1 MEQKEKKLQ
10 VRNLRVSFRTTG
22 GKVQAVRDI
31 SFDLHKGE
39 TLAIV
44 GESGSGKSVTSKAI
58 LGILAGNAIVEGGEI
73 LYDGQDLLKIRED
86 DFYRLRGD
94 KIAMIFQDPL
104 SSLNPIM
111 RIGKQLTEAMLLKG
125 KARQRSCRQNFSG
138 KLKLLEQYMTDAN
151 PEKQAQVKESV
162 GQFRKFEMAHTKM
175 QQAYNAA
182 HEHAQDAQDD
192 IEHLLFLIEK
202 NALKDSEKP
211 TIRQVRDFARN
222 SIDPFVV
229 PAEEQAAVVENTN
242 FRMNDT
248 EDLRKKLTNLQ
259 GILTKALD
267 RGKEEEPD
275 FFAMGYFKTFGQGAA
290 PTGTVAQQNAFY
302 RAYLDKN
309 FLNAFNDLATTG
321 ITKADA
327 KYTQKR
333 REALDALTKGID
345 KLENSSIE
353 AFKETADALCK
364 AVDASIDPLDIVKDS
379 AACTF
384 TGSMKAYYRTF
395 YEGKRTNGKKEAK
408 YNRELARAER
418 KAAKGKAYKVA
429 LETTVDFDL
438 VKENVLTLMRSLKAH
453 YEERVAT
460 EPKEDKRRKTEKVV
474 DYLQENASGMVCR
487 ITKQAAKNK
496 ALKLMAEVGISE
508 PRKRYRQYPFEFS
521 GGMRQRIVIA
531 IALAANPDILICDEP
546 TTALD
551 VTIQAQ
557 ILDLMQ
563 DLQKELGTSIAFITH
578 DLGVVNEMCDRVIVL
593 YCGEVMEEAPNQEL
607 FEDPKHPY
615 TEALIST
622 LPKFDQPGR
631 LPVISGTVPPS
642 GQYPKGCVFAPRCP
656 YAQARCH
663 AEKPN
668 RVKTGEGHFVR
679 CFRYE
684 KEEPAANET

>member
-557 ILDLMQ
+557 ILDLINE
-563 DLQKELGTSIAFITH
+563 LKEKLGTSVMMITH
-578 DLGVVNEMCDRVIVL
+578 DLGVIA
-593 YCGEVMEEAPNQEL
+593 EVADDVMVMYAGKVVEYGSADDI
-607 FEDPKHPY
+607 FESPKHPY
-615 TEALIST
+615 TVGLMNCI
-622 LPKFDQPGR
+622 PKLTDEDHTHLAVIKGMVPSFDQM
-631 LPVISGTVPPS
+631 
-642 GQYPKGCVFAPRCP
+642 PKGCAFCPRC
-656 YAQARCH
+656 AEARDICR
-663 AEKPN
+663 ERMPELTEVDGQK
-668 RVKTGEGHFVR
+668 VR
-679 CFRYE
+679 CFKYS
-684 KEEPAANET
+684 KEWEDAR